1 MEEKPVR
8 VVLLGW
14 HDATE
19 RHLRSIANFHAAH
32 GRAVLPFLSDA
43 SGSLSR
49 KQGFLEHGEKLARAL
64 AEAHHAQPLPIV
76 FHSFSNAGLWSLAGL
91 LDVLAA
97 KHPAILE
104 AHIATILDSAPG
116 FPEHFDW
123 RFTARTA
130 PLAFVPGL
138 LHRMKRPVAHRH
150 VLLSPTLAVF
160 FGLWHLLAPRQIRF
174 MARAPRRIRDAHR
187 GTSKP
192 LLLLYGGE
200 DELVLAEDVERFG
213 TRAEEEGI
221 RVDRAYFPKS
231 RHVRHIVQHRHD
243 YDARVS
249 AFLASI

>member
-104 AHIATILDSAPG
+104 AHIATISPLRAKVMVGHRPPG
-116 FPEHFDW
+116 KGETL
-123 RFTARTA
+123 RLFTCRWW
-130 PLAFVPGL
+130 PSGP
-138 LHRMKRPVAHRH
+138 PV
-150 VLLSPTLAVF
+150 TC
-160 FGLWHLLAPRQIRF
+160 
-174 MARAPRRIRDAHR
+174 
-187 GTSKP
+187 TS
-192 LLLLYGGE
+192 
-200 DELVLAEDVERFG
+200 EL
-213 TRAEEEGI
+213 
-221 RVDRAYFPKS
+221 
-231 RHVRHIVQHRHD
+231 
-243 YDARVS
+243 
-249 AFLASI
+249 